1 MSARG
6 PSARA
11 VAATV
16 LARVTDEG
24 AYASAALDA
33 ELARAGLPPRDAALA
48 TELVY
53 GALRVL
59 PELDRAIAAH
69 LHRPQQKLD
78 ARLQAVLRLG
88 TYQLAH
94 MSRVP
99 VHSAVDE
106 SVGLLSA
113 ARGPRLA
120 AVANAVLR
128 KLATGYAEGP
138 RGAAERMS
146 LPDWLHAE
154 LLAAL
159 GEAHAEALLSS
170 LSETPPLC
178 VRVRGD
184 VDREALVAELRA
196 ARPEASIALGEL
208 SPRAILLRRAGD
220 PRKLPGFAEGRF
232 VVQEEGAQ
240 LVALALGALPGE
252 RVADLCAGH
261 GGKTMLLAEAVG
273 AAGHVLAVDL
283 DERKLDKL
291 QHELTRLAQVHARDA
306 HVERRSLDLSV
317 GVGGLSAEF
326 DRVLVDAPCTGLGTL
341 RRRPELLLRV
351 APHDPQRMA
360 ELQLAIARN
369 AARLVRPGG
378 LLLIAVC
385 SFTRAEGPE
394 LAARL
399 EAAEP
404 SLRRT
409 WQPPAELSFLAADT
423 DGVCRLGPWLG
434 RAERGSPDAYQLL
447 AFRRA

>member
-33 ELARAGLPPRDAALA
+33 ELARAGLAPRDAALA

-159 GEAHAEALLSS
+159 GEAHAEALLGS

-273 AAGHVLAVDL
+273 
-283 DERKLDKL
+283 
-291 QHELTRLAQVHARDA
+291 
-306 HVERRSLDLSV
+306 
-317 GVGGLSAEF
+317 
-326 DRVLVDAPCTGLGTL
+326 
-341 RRRPELLLRV
+341 
-351 APHDPQRMA
+351 
-360 ELQLAIARN
+360 
-369 AARLVRPGG
+369 
-378 LLLIAVC
+378 
-385 SFTRAEGPE
+385 
-394 LAARL
+394 
-399 EAAEP
+399 
-404 SLRRT
+404 
-409 WQPPAELSFLAADT
+409 
-423 DGVCRLGPWLG
+423 
-434 RAERGSPDAYQLL
+434 
-447 AFRRA
+447 